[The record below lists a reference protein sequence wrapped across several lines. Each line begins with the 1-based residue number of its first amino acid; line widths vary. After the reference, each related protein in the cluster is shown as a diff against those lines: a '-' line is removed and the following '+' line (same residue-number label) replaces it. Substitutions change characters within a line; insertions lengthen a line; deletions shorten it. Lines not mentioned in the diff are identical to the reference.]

1 MAGDPKKTPPG
12 RDKPGGG
19 KSRRDRKRQRDTGT
33 LVAERTKKPRRYKV
47 VLHNDNFTPMEFVV
61 MVLEQIFRRTKAEAT
76 RIMLT
81 VHNEGAGIAGT
92 YTREVAE
99 TKAASTVKL
108 ARSEGYPLLL
118 TTEPE

>member
-12 RDKPGGG
+12 RDKSGGG
-19 KSRRDRKRQRDTGT
+19 KSGRDRRRQRDTGT

-61 MVLEQIFRRTKAEAT
+61 MVLEKIFRRTKAEAT

>member
-1 MAGDPKKTPPG
+1 MAGDPKKPPPG
-12 RDKPGGG
+12 RKNTGGG
-19 KSRRDRKRQRDTGT
+19 KRGGGKRERESGT
-33 LVAERTKKPRRYKV
+33 LVRERVKRPRRYKV
-47 VLHNDNFTPMEFVV
+47 LLHNDNFTPMEFVV

-99 TKAASTVKL
+99 TKAASTVQL

>member
-19 KSRRDRKRQRDTGT
+19 KGRRDRKRQRDTGT